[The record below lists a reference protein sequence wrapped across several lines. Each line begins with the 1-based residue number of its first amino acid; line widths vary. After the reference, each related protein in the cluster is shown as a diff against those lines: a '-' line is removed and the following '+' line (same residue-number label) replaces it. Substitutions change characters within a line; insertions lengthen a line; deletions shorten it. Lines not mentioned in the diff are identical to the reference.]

1 MAEKWV
7 LLYSSKQ
14 DAYHVETEAEYRE
27 KGPSVGGYKVLG
39 TFNTQDDAL
48 RRGRELRRGRRAA

>member
-14 DAYHVETEAEYRE
+14 DAYHVETETEYRE
-27 KGPSVGGYKVLG
+27 KGAGVGGYKVIG
-39 TFNTQDDAL
+39 TFDTQDAAI
-48 RRGRELRRGRRAA
+48 RRGYELRRGRRAA

>member
-27 KGPSVGGYKVLG
+27 KGAGVGDYKVLG
-39 TFNTQDDAL
+39 AFDTQDAAL
-48 RRGRELRRGRRAA
+48 KRGRELRRGRRAA